1 MEMYNPLHA
10 VLSSAIERLLRPLV
24 RILLAH
30 GVGFDS
36 FMEMTKRAYVNVG
49 MREFAITGKRESIAR
64 VSALTGLTRRDVQR
78 VLQERAALEVDT
90 GERFE
95 RAARVIAGWVRDPDF
110 ADAGDQPRPLALED
124 TPTGFGA
131 LVRRY
136 SSDMP
141 MRAVY
146 DELLRVGA
154 VTLLPDGQL
163 RLLERA
169 YVPRASAA
177 DKLGILGTDV
187 ADLIRTIDH
196 NFERGISEP
205 RFQRKVV
212 YDNLPSE
219 AAARFRAMSAVNA
232 QQLLERLDEWLA
244 AHDRDITPG
253 VAGNGRVRAGI
264 GIYYFQEDLAQDS
277 TEG

>member
-1 MEMYNPLHA
+1 MEMYNPLYA
-10 VLSSAIERLLRPLV
+10 ILNSAIERLLRPLV

-30 GVGFDS
+30 DVAFDS
-36 FMEMTKRAYVNVG
+36 FMEITKRAYVNVA
-49 MREFAITGKRESIAR
+49 MHEFAVPGKRGSISQ
-64 VSALTGLTRRDVQR
+64 VSTLTGLTRKEVQR
-78 VLQERAALEVDT
+78 VLQAGSALEIDT
-90 GERFE
+90 GERFD
-95 RAARVIAGWVRDPDF
+95 RAARVIAGWVRDQDF
-110 ADAGDQPRPLALED
+110 ADADGQPRPLAPED
-124 TPTGFGA
+124 NSTGFGE

-136 SSDMP
+136 SGDMP
-141 MRAVY
+141 MRAMY

-154 VTLLPDGQL
+154 VTLLPNGQL
-163 RLLERA
+163 RLLDRA

-187 ADLIRTIDH
+187 ADLIRTVDH
-196 NFERGISEP
+196 NFERGMSEP

-253 VAGNGRVRAGI
+253 IAGSGRVRAGI

-277 TEG
+277 TEA